1 MTAGAAQTCS
11 APFSSAIAAQYET
24 LRLGGLGE
32 ALPPNARCSF
42 MLFLSRG
49 MWGWACTLAAAT
61 DVREDRAH
69 RPLPDGVSPARHE
82 AIVHVLAALAIATPD
97 RRLS

>member
-11 APFSSAIAAQYET
+11 VPFSSAIAAQYET

-32 ALPPNARCSF
+32 SLPPKARGSF

-49 MWGWACTLAAAT
+49 MWGWACTLAAAP

-69 RPLPDGVSPARHE
+69 RPLPDGVSPPSRE
-82 AIVHVLAALAIATPD
+82 AIVHVLAALAIVTPY
-97 RRLS
+97 RRVS